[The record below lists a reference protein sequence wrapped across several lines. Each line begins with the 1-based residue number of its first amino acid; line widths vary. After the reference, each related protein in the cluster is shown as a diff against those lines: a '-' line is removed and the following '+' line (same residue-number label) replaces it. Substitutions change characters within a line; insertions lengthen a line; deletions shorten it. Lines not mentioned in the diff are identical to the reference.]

1 MENLNKDIGK
11 RLRQVREIMNEG
23 SKLSAEQF
31 AYLLGETRD
40 KIANYESG
48 RAALPVRILYELFN
62 RGISVEFILTGN
74 GSIFAE
80 NEAGKL
86 FESKISNLSEKRKKH
101 SIDDVKVVKLKN
113 NVRFDTKN
121 INIENVAAGKIE
133 G

>member
-1 MENLNKDIGK
+1 
-11 RLRQVREIMNEG
+11 MNEG

-74 GSIFAE
+74 GSIFAD

-113 NVRFDTKN
+113 NVRFDTKD
-121 INIENVAAGKIE
+121 INIEKVAAGKIE